1 MPKPEESMK
10 VSITARH
17 FDLTP
22 DVKGHAETRVG
33 RLVRFAGD
41 LLKANVV
48 LEVEKYRQI
57 AEVSVHGRHGDYAGR
72 AESTDMLT
80 SIDGAC
86 DKVEKQIRRAARMNR
101 VRDGDSKEDLV
112 MGTTRIE
119 AQRVNREM
127 MSVEEATTRVEE
139 GEEIVVFTDTDSG
152 ATRVVF
158 RRADGTMK
166 LLDVAG

>member
-1 MPKPEESMK
+1 MK

-22 DVKGHAETRVG
+22 DLKDHAEGRVS
-33 RLVRFAGD
+33 RLSRFAGD
-41 LLKANVV
+41 LLHANVV

-57 AEVSVHGRHGDYAGR
+57 AEVSVHAGHGNFAGR
-72 AESTDMLT
+72 GESDDMFV
-80 SIDGAC
+80 SIDDAC
-86 DKVEKQIRRAARMNR
+86 DKVEKQIRRQARMSRTRN
-101 VRDGDSKEDLV
+101 GDAKEELV

-119 AQRVNREM
+119 AQRVSREM
-127 MSVEEATTRVEE
+127 MSLEEATTRVEE
-139 GEEIVVFTDTDSG
+139 GEEIVVFTDVDSG

-158 RRADGTMK
+158 RRPDGTMK